1 MNQLTRR
8 THSKCGPA
16 YGWNILW
23 IGFLMPKSLI
33 LVPILF
39 ENKMLGLHAQ
49 APIASFS
56 VVNTNRL
63 SQSGIDLKSIRCLA
77 KRKIKL
83 LRVFGYY

>member
-49 APIASFS
+49 APIA
-56 VVNTNRL
+56 TL
-63 SQSGIDLKSIRCLA
+63 QM
-77 KRKIKL
+77 
-83 LRVFGYY
+83 

>member
-49 APIASFS
+49 APIDDLLLS
-56 VVNTNRL
+56 VSAYTPAIT
-63 SQSGIDLKSIRCLA
+63 G
-77 KRKIKL
+77 
-83 LRVFGYY
+83 F